1 MLVNTRVVRIEWGD
15 CDPAGIVYYPRYMA
29 FFDACTSALIERAL
43 GMTKHEYL
51 KAYDFGGHPL
61 VSTRARFLIPTRFG
75 DDVTIETT
83 VEAFRRSSFDVK
95 HRLHKNGQLAVE
107 GFETRV
113 WVRSDP
119 KDRTAM
125 KSVPVPRRVIA
136 RLSQR
141 GSRRLASSPSET
153 AIAFATCARMCR
165 ISRQVSTHTYGQA
178 RSPRAPPPRWR
189 PRRTP
194 PSPRWPRAPRSRPR
208 PARTSA

>member
-83 VEAFRRSSFDVK
+83 V
-95 HRLHKNGQLAVE
+95 
-107 GFETRV
+107 TRV
-113 WVRSDP
+113 PSLEL
-119 KDRTAM
+119 
-125 KSVPVPRRVIA
+125 RRA
-136 RLSQR
+136 PSSPQERQS
-141 GSRRLASSPSET
+141 GGRRLRDAGVG
-153 AIAFATCARMCR
+153 ARR
-165 ISRQVSTHTYGQA
+165 PDA
-178 RSPRAPPPRWR
+178 RHHEERAG
-189 PRRTP
+189 
-194 PSPRWPRAPRSRPR
+194 
-208 PARTSA
+208 ARGRH